1 MVKVIE
7 FILFF
12 ALVYW
17 AIYIYP
23 KRAARKRQKST
34 QAPPQPKP
42 QVLQMVTCSFCKIR
56 LPLGDSYEF
65 QKRYFCN
72 PDHFSAVNVEGW
84 LGSAKHLP
92 SPNYDERPQGI
103 SVDTVVIHH
112 ISLPEGRFG
121 GNAIESFFTNQLNPK
136 EDPYFETI
144 AHLEVSP
151 HFLIKRDGELI
162 QFVSTLNRAW
172 HAGASNL
179 LGRERVNDFS
189 IGIELE
195 GTGDLPYELVQYQA
209 LAKLITAI
217 EKKNTVQYFVG
228 HSDISP
234 DRKTDPGQS
243 FDWQYVSKMSKIP
256 ENKLPFGVISR

>member
-23 KRAARKRQKST
+23 KRAALKRQKST

-42 QVLQMVTCSFCKIR
+42 QVLQIVTCSFCQIR

-72 PDHFSAVNVEGW
+72 LDHFSAVNEQGW

-92 SPNYDERPQGI
+92 SPNYDERPPGI

-112 ISLPEGRFG
+112 ISLPEGQFG
-121 GNAIESFFTNQLNPK
+121 GNAIEAFFTNQLNPK
-136 EDPYFETI
+136 DDPYYETI

-195 GTGDLPYELVQYQA
+195 GTGDLPYELTQYQA
-209 LAKLITAI
+209 LVKLISAI
-217 EKKNTVQYFVG
+217 EKKNSTSYSISFPD
-228 HSDISP
+228 HS
-234 DRKTDPGQS
+234 TL
-243 FDWQYVSKMSKIP
+243 F
-256 ENKLPFGVISR
+256 E